1 MAKKVTNEL
10 GKVISQ
16 TREKLGISQ
25 RELARQ
31 ANMDCAE
38 VSRIEAGKRLKPNV
52 LYLKGIAETLGLS
65 LVKLM
70 ELAGYNDIDINWGK
84 DLTEKRSTNDYQE
97 QIKSYEQFY
106 FNILEELEKRRK
118 NDFAIK
124 GGIADL
130 IDKLELAKL
139 ENKEVSN
146 DEILDRL
153 KELIPM
159 IRPNLEKFDK
169 EKYPKFDKGVF
180 PKTEI
185 KSITKINT
193 LTGKFIDKEK

>member
-1 MAKKVTNEL
+1 MLKKNTTEL
-10 GKVISQ
+10 GKTISEA
-16 TREKLGISQ
+16 REKIGISQ

-31 ANMDCAE
+31 SNMDCAE

-52 LYLKGIAETLGLS
+52 LYLKGIAETLNLS
-65 LVKLM
+65 MVDLM
-70 ELAGYNDIDINWGK
+70 KLAGYNDMEINWGQ
-84 DLTEKRSTNDYQE
+84 DFSDRRATADYQK

-106 FNILEELEKRRK
+106 FDILEELETRRK
-118 NDFAIK
+118 TDFAIK

-130 IDKLELAKL
+130 IDKLELAKI
-139 ENKEVSN
+139 ENKEISN

-169 EKYPKFDKGVF
+169 SKYQSFDSGVF
-180 PKTEI
+180 PKIEI
-185 KSITKINT
+185 QSDVKYPTVPKN
-193 LTGKFIDKEK
+193 LLDKKD